1 MKAKKLVRYKELNQ
15 YIINYYH
22 KVSKRN
28 LIFIIITLC
37 MAVSGLLFLGANYVV
52 NNQYG
57 AINSEYDKQIR
68 TLKEERSAILSG
80 EGETEENEILQEES
94 ALTNDPLIEDNYK
107 ETIKGTDGSINI
119 NRNNIFVSDN
129 ANILYDY
136 LKSSIY
142 RENKTLES
150 ANGAQFMVVTID
162 KLPKGETIE
171 SYANAIFNQLGLGN
185 KEEDNGVLYLIALED
200 RKFRLEVGYG
210 LESVITDSKAD
221 NIINDDDVVED
232 FRDEYYSSAV
242 SKVVNQVFSL
252 ISSPTAVVDAQIK
265 QVGTRQKIAAVLH
278 WGLLVLC
285 IFLVIIGV
293 RSLLQLIPAR
303 KYFKKL
309 FADYKKNTGV
319 EENSK
324 LKKTALSKRIKETDL
339 YYICLVNIFGAL
351 SLRSLTQ
358 AIDKGKLLNVAG
370 AKSVGEGRV
379 LINNTLYS
387 GDGKILTTNYI
398 ASDYHPSKQPSKSSS
413 SSFGGSDSFGGGSS
427 GGGGASGGW

>member
-37 MAVSGLLFLGANYVV
+37 MAVSGFIFLGANYVV

-94 ALTNDPLIEDNYK
+94 ALTNDPLIEDNYR

-285 IFLVIIGV
+285 IFFIIIGV
-293 RSLLQLIPAR
+293 RSLLHLIPAR
-303 KYFKKL
+303 KYLKEL